1 MVCNLWGQ
9 AITETTTAAT
19 VGVVAQIDKIALHLA
34 YERGPQKVAV
44 PVSISNE
51 LSATSLGLT
60 FAATAVVCALI
71 KYYYLDPRQV
81 RCIQSGWLAHTLS
94 PMIHQAGNGLSV
106 NSSPTIDYDLLVG
119 FRRRL
124 H

>member
-1 MVCNLWGQ
+1 
-9 AITETTTAAT
+9 
-19 VGVVAQIDKIALHLA
+19 VGVVAQIDKIALHVA
-34 YERGPQKVAV
+34 YERGPQKVSV

-60 FAATAVVCALI
+60 LAATAVACALI
-71 KYYYLDPRQV
+71 KYCYLDPRQV
-81 RCIQSGWLAHTLS
+81 RCSQSGCRLAGSHTQTYDT
-94 PMIHQAGNGLSV
+94 PGRQWTVGQKFTKDRGVSV
-106 NSSPTIDYDLLVG
+106 S